1 MTDNKKELDSMSEED
16 KKELEEFRKK
26 LDADFEKSKI
36 HSIIVLT
43 IIYIVMFLI
52 FFLPI
57 KKGTVEHVY
66 RSQLRIEASSTGHK
80 TFFIKQFDI
89 DNINITEKEYH
100 NLKDGDSIDYY
111 SISGRFHSELGS
123 SNVARL
129 HLLQTGG
136 IWLVFYLVIITALS
150 SPVNKE

>member
-1 MTDNKKELDSMSEED
+1 MTEKEIKELAEEELQ
-16 KKELEEFRKK
+16 ELEKFRKK
-26 LDADFEKSKI
+26 LDADSKRAEI
-36 HSIIVLT
+36 YTIIVLT
-43 IIYIVMFLI
+43 PILLVLFGI

-80 TFFIKQFDI
+80 TFFIKQVDM

-100 NLKDGDSIDYY
+100 SLKDGDSVDYY
-111 SISGRFHSELGS
+111 RIPGRFHSELGS
-123 SNVARL
+123 SSVARI

-136 IWLVFYLVIITALS
+136 IWLVFYLVIITAIS
-150 SPVNKE
+150 NPVSKE